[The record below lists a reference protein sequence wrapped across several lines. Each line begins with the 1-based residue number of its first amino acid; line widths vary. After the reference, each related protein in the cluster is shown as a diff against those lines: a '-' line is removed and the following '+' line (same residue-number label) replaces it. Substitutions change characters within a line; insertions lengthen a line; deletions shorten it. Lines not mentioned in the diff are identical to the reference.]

1 MKQKESK
8 KGGRVRDVASAHPSA
23 LDVTTSTKSA
33 GEKLKRLN
41 TEKFPVAKGDKL
53 VGRTNDLNPERSAA
67 RFGHDPE
74 STTLGETGLSEA
86 IYCYEDQSSDEAK
99 KIMLENGLEHMPVV
113 DRELRIVGIVSLKS
127 LKTGEVPEPPKTK
140 KRKAA

>member
-1 MKQKESK
+1 MKHKESK

-23 LDVTTSTKSA
+23 IDVATSTKTA
-33 GEKLKRLN
+33 GEKLRRLK

-53 VGRTNDLNPERSAA
+53 VGRTTELNPERSAA

-74 STTLGETGLSEA
+74 STTIGETGLGEA
-86 IYCYEDQSSDEAK
+86 IYCYEDQSPDEAK
-99 KIMLENGLEHMPVV
+99 KIMTEHGLAHMPVV
-113 DRELRIVGIVSLKS
+113 DREMRIVGIVSLKS
-127 LKTGEVPEPPKTK
+127 LRTGEAKESPKTK